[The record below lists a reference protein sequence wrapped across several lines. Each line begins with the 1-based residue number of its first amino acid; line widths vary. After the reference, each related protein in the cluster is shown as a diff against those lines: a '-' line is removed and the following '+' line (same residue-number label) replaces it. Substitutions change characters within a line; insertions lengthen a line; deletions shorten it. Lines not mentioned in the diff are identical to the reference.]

1 MWSIQMSVLT
11 EQEIRLLQEL
21 EKGEQTI
28 SGNRDRQG
36 LRRLVEAGYVIEQIT
51 NISDTIYTITA
62 LGRAAL
68 RAAIEN

>member
-1 MWSIQMSVLT
+1 MSVLT